1 MTLLHVGGIYYQA
14 EYKHISSTCAGIR
27 NGINWIA
34 LPLER
39 GAFWREYMLHWSTK
53 QFRYQSVESKLLTSI
68 MYIILRGIGVCVRPS
83 VFIFC

>member
-39 GAFWREYMLHWSTK
+39 GAFW
-53 QFRYQSVESKLLTSI
+53 
-68 MYIILRGIGVCVRPS
+68 
-83 VFIFC
+83 